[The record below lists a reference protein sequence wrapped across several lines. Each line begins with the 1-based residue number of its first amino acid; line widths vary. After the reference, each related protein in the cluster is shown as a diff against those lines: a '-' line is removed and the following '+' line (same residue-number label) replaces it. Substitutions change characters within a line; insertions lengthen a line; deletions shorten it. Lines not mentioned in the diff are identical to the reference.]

1 MPSAMS
7 APKTVAA
14 APRRRLKWILED
26 RHGALLRGRLAAYLI
41 IAVIAAAGVP
51 EGMST
56 TDRELAV
63 AMCVAA
69 AVVQTLLWLTPIWW
83 PKRLLDGVN
92 GALIMDALLVFG
104 LATVSNGCESLALWA
119 LPVMALAATVAHGLS
134 TGVKAL
140 VLAAIVVGAVQWT
153 DAEGSAE
160 RTAGPLIMAAIVV
173 VVAGGLIR
181 VNERHL
187 RAAEDEQS
195 VLFSA
200 SRRFVGVDDPG
211 ELRRIAEVAAERLLP
226 PGWKATVD
234 LDDRSGHER
243 QWRDGEWAHVA
254 IPLVLRERDR
264 EDRVLG
270 ALTARR
276 HAPRVGSVRISAR
289 HVLPALQSLALAL
302 TNALV
307 HAELV
312 TRLAHLS
319 RSDAL
324 TGLGNRRAFDEAMVE
339 ELARARRGG
348 VPLGLVVLDV
358 DHFKR
363 FNDRHGHQ
371 EGDEA
376 LVAVARVLQEV
387 ARAEDRACRVGGE
400 EFAVLLPGA
409 DEAAALAVAERIR
422 GGVAA
427 AGAAEPV
434 TVSLG
439 VAATRGEH
447 DAGALFALADEALYA
462 AKQAGRNRSRG
473 PGTSSRSLSG

>member
-1 MPSAMS
+1 MS
-7 APKTVAA
+7 APQTAA
-14 APRRRLKWILED
+14 ATPRRRLKWILED
-26 RHGALLRGRLAAYLI
+26 RHAALLRGRLAAYLI

-56 TDRELAV
+56 AQRELAV
-63 AMCVAA
+63 AMCLAA
-69 AVVQTLLWLTPIWW
+69 AVVQTLLWLAPIWW
-83 PKRLLDGVN
+83 PERLLDGVN
-92 GALIMDALLVFG
+92 GALIADALLIFG
-104 LATVSNGCESLALWA
+104 LAVVSNGCESLALWA

-134 TGVKAL
+134 SGVKAL
-140 VLAAIVVGAVQWT
+140 ILAAIVVGGVQWT
-153 DAEGSAE
+153 DAGGSAE

-187 RAAEDEQS
+187 RAAEDQQS

-211 ELRRIAEVAAERLLP
+211 ELRRIAEVAAQRLLP
-226 PGWKATVD
+226 GGWEARVD
-234 LDDRSGHER
+234 LDDRDPRDR
-243 QWRDGEWAHVA
+243 QWRDGEWAHLAV
-254 IPLVLRERDR
+254 PLVLRERDR
-264 EDRVLG
+264 DDRVLG
-270 ALTARR
+270 ALTARL
-276 HAPRVGSVRISAR
+276 HAPRVGSVRISVR
-289 HVLPALQSLALAL
+289 HALPALQALALAL
-302 TNALV
+302 TNALS

-312 TRLAHLS
+312 TQLAHLS
-319 RSDAL
+319 RSDPL
-324 TGLGNRRAFDEAMVE
+324 TGLGNRRAFDEALVG
-339 ELARARRGG
+339 ELARARRSGA
-348 VPLGLVVLDV
+348 PLGLVMLDV

-376 LVAVARVLQEV
+376 LAAVARVMGEV
-387 ARAEDRACRVGGE
+387 ARTEDRACRVGGE

-422 GGVAA
+422 TGVAGA
-427 AGAAEPV
+427 AGAAEPI

-447 DAGALFALADEALYA
+447 DAAALFALADEALYA

-473 PGTSSRSLSG
+473 ASLAR